1 MDMEQQLALAAAY
14 GWGPGPDT
22 GQPGGTNKALET
34 AYMVKILV
42 YYVTFFNLIH
52 FRGKGRNTSN
62 NLVCFLS

>member
-34 AYMVKILV
+34 AYMVKFLV
-42 YYVTFFNLIH
+42 YISKGQLI
-52 FRGKGRNTSN
+52 K
-62 NLVCFLS
+62 